1 MATARPLIAIAGIAL
16 AVAWGARLSATPPDD
31 DPPRVEAPAA
41 DPKVPV
47 PADDPTSPPPPD
59 ELAERP
65 KKDENVELVGQG
77 AEPAEPNILP
87 AEGLK
92 QGPQSVGVT
101 VEVQAPSVVNLKKET
116 TLRILVRN
124 HGKADAAGV
133 VVRDV
138 LPEGVEFLRADPTP
152 SRTNGPALTWQ
163 LGNLPAGNDRVI
175 KLMVRPTVVAPFDHA
190 ATVTMMAGARS
201 RTVVKQPRLRIEQT
215 AAPAGGKVLKGQSVR
230 FNISVSNP
238 GNGTVH
244 DVVVQAKLS
253 PGLKHPQGLVV
264 EQPLLDPIGPGE
276 TVALAPLVVEAAEG
290 GEQRCEFLVRSPDVA
305 DDAPEAHAA
314 QAVSVTEPKLKLT
327 LVGPPRRYTDTPAH
341 YALRVENPGTAD
353 ARNVRIT
360 VFLPRSGQLYHKAA
374 SATGATWDRV
384 NRRLSWLIP
393 RLEPK
398 GSKPFEFK
406 VMMGGIQRYQI
417 DAEATAEGAL
427 RDKGSVTTDVVG
439 LADVRFDVEAEDRA
453 MDVGETTEFQVVV
466 KNHGSKDA
474 TGLLLSAKLSSNLKA
489 VEFDSNLTDKGG
501 KYDPQ
506 SGAVL
511 FPQVDRLAPGATMTL
526 TIKVEA
532 TKPGLATCQV
542 HLVHADLGDEKLVR
556 EAITRVMDA
565 GEAPR

>member
-1 MATARPLIAIAGIAL
+1 MATAMRRIAIAGIAL
-16 AVAWGARLSATPPDD
+16 AVVWGVQPSRAQTGD
-31 DPPRVEAPAA
+31 DPAPVEVPPAQPGA
-41 DPKVPV
+41 SLPDGET
-47 PADDPTSPPPPD
+47 TSPPRPD
-59 ELAERP
+59 EPAERP

-77 AEPAEPNILP
+77 GEPAEPNVLP

-92 QGPQSVGVT
+92 AGPQAVGVT

-116 TLRILVRN
+116 VLKILVRN

-138 LPEGVEFLRADPTP
+138 LPEGVEFLRADPAP
-152 SRTNGPALTWQ
+152 NRTNGPALSWQ
-163 LGNLPAGNDRVI
+163 FGNLPAGTDRVI
-175 KLMVRPTVVAPFDHA
+175 KLTVRPTVVAPFDHA
-190 ATVTMMAGARS
+190 ATVTIMAGARS

-230 FNISVSNP
+230 FNITVSNP

-244 DVVVQAKLS
+244 DVVVQAKLT
-253 PGLKHPQGLVV
+253 PGLKHPQGAVV

-276 TVALAPLVVEAAEG
+276 SVALAPLVVEAAEG

-314 QAVSVTEPKLKLT
+314 QAVSVTEPKLKLAV
-327 LVGPPRRYTDTPAH
+327 VGPSRRYTDTPAH
-341 YALRVENPGTAD
+341 YVLTVENPGTAD
-353 ARNVRIT
+353 ARNVRVT
-360 VFLPRSGQLYHKAA
+360 AFLPRSGRLYLKDVV
-374 SATGATWDRV
+374 ATGANWDKA
-384 NRRLSWLIP
+384 NRRITWSIA

-398 GSKPFEFK
+398 GTKSFEFK
-406 VMMGGIQRYQI
+406 VLMGGIQRYVV
-417 DAEATAEGAL
+417 DAEATAEGPL
-427 RDKGSVTTDVVG
+427 GDKGAVATDVVG

-453 MDVGETTEFQVVV
+453 LDVGEETEFRVAV

-474 TGLLLSAKLSSNLKA
+474 TGLLLSAKLSANLKA
-489 VEFDSNLTDKGG
+489 IEINSDATDKDG

-526 TIKVEA
+526 TIKVQA

-565 GEAPR
+565 GEVQK